1 MPNAD
6 EVADYLARHP
16 DFFAER
22 GALLATMRLPDE
34 FATPFHERQAQAL
47 RERQTRL
54 DRMLETVKANQN
66 LEQELHEFAVDLLAS
81 DCADADAS
89 PSDEAAA
96 IDRPAE
102 LLTTRFDLSAAAVFL
117 DRQKTNFDPGVD
129 YAALC
134 SRVEHLG
141 GACDDRVSAKLTAA
155 LFPAA
160 EGAHD
165 GAAAIASCAF
175 VPLLRAGKREL
186 RGVLVLGDA
195 DRARFQPG
203 MGVLFIDR
211 IGQLVS
217 AYLHGCHLL

>member
-6 EVADYLARHP
+6 EVADYLAQHP

-22 GALLATMRLPDE
+22 GALLANLRLPEE

-66 LEQELHEFAVDLLAS
+66 LEQELHEFAVDLLAT
-81 DCADADAS
+81 DCTYAEAS

-117 DRQKTNFDPGVD
+117 DHQQNNFEPGVD

-141 GACDDRVSAKLTAA
+141 GACDDRVSPKLTAA
-155 LFPAA
+155 LFPPA
-160 EGAHD
+160 ESD
-165 GAAAIASCAF
+165 TPAAIASCAF